1 MARPCTVCT
10 HPKRAEIDAALRVS
24 SYRTVAKRFGIGEA
38 AANRHK
44 VDHLKSA
51 KRSAHA
57 ATGAG
62 SEAPTPAALHPLEQA
77 KRDTEVLDLRL
88 SGLSPR
94 AIAVKTGLGRAMV
107 RDILQRALDDA
118 AADREDRA
126 SNLLEV
132 ELARLDAL
140 HASLWHRATDPA
152 MATVDVPAENEAGMK
167 AYDGQDKAVDRVLK
181 IAERRHKLLGLEK
194 APEPPVSKGGA
205 TDGDGAARRTIVE
218 IHYPAG
224 VAPLPTLNGPPPPPQ
239 PSASADPPTPP
250 TGS

>member
-1 MARPCTVCT
+1 MARPCIICT

-24 SYRTVAKRFGIGEA
+24 SHRVVAKRFGISDS

-51 KRSAHA
+51 KRNASVASE
-57 ATGAG
+57 AG
-62 SEAPTPAALHPLEQA
+62 SETPTPAALHPLEQA

-88 SGLSPR
+88 AGLSPR
-94 AIAVKTGLGRAMV
+94 AIAVKVGLTRAMV

-126 SNLLEV
+126 GHLLEV
-132 ELARLDAL
+132 ELSRLDRL
-140 HASLWHRATDPA
+140 HASLWDRATDPA

-194 APEPPVSKGGA
+194 APEPPAAKGGPA
-205 TDGDGAARRTIVE
+205 DGAAQRTIVE

-224 VAPLPTLNGPPPPPQ
+224 IAPLPPLDGPSPQ
-239 PSASADPPTPP
+239 PPASPHPPTPP